1 MGNFANKKA
10 LLVSIAISLSTGILA
25 SILTVGNFGRY
36 SEAVQPFLSP
46 PGWLFPIVWT
56 ILYILMGISAY
67 LIYISNYEQKY
78 IGLSVYAIQLI
89 FNFLWTIIYFNMGQ
103 ILFAFIWLIILW
115 ILILI
120 MIKNFYKVNKLAA
133 FLQIPYL
140 IWVTFAGYLNL
151 ALYIL
156 NR

>member
-1 MGNFANKKA
+1 MGNFVNKKA
-10 LLVSIAISLSTGILA
+10 LWVSIAISVGTGLLV
-25 SILTVGNFGRY
+25 SLLTIGNFDRY

-46 PGWLFPIVWT
+46 PGWLFPIVWS

-67 LIYISNYEQKY
+67 LIYISNNEQKY

-89 FNFLWTIIYFNMGQ
+89 FNFLWSIIYFNMGQ

-115 ILILI
+115 ILII
-120 MIKNFYKVNKLAA
+120 VMIKSFYKVNKTSA

-140 IWVTFAGYLNL
+140 LWVTFAGYL
-151 ALYIL
+151 IL
-156 NR
+156 NTI